1 MNKQFL
7 YWVSVFGL
15 SLVAIFLSWMEGL
28 IDLILETDKSFIS
41 IALLITYPVFS
52 GANAVYALKGG
63 ENIYRVV
70 NFYHSNVFTV
80 GLFGTIIGLIFMM
93 DSNLGGDKEIN
104 DIIVNLKYGMSTALF
119 TTLLAI
125 FCGMFVKLQ
134 SFIIDLTTTREI
146 RVK

>member
-7 YWVSVFGL
+7 YWLSVFGL
-15 SLVAIFLSWMEGL
+15 SLVAIFLSWMEGV

-63 ENIYRVV
+63 ESIRRIV
-70 NFYHSNVFTV
+70 NFYHNNVFTA

-93 DSNLGGDKEIN
+93 DSNLSGGEEIN

-134 SFIIDLTTTREI
+134 SFIIDLTKEI
-146 RVK
+146 KVR